1 MIRRYVDSALNLVVP
16 ARCYHCQVLTTP
28 DYPYLCITC
37 LLAMKVYHPTG
48 DLNSVLATRLA
59 GKVRTETITTLYWY
73 QKNTP
78 IQTLLHTL
86 KYQYRPAIGLW
97 LGGLL
102 GERLSGLGIES
113 PLFLI
118 PVPIHPLKKI
128 ERGYNQAGL
137 IARGVQSTLPGSVLL
152 ETAVEKKSL
161 RTSQTRLNRLSRW
174 KNKQQD
180 MELNSGDSLAKLEN
194 AHFLI
199 VDDII
204 TTGATIG
211 QVGKILSE
219 AFPSSRLSVATI
231 ALTE

>member
-1 MIRRYVDSALNLVVP
+1 MFRRYLDSALNLVLP
-16 ARCYHCQVLTTP
+16 ARCYHCQRLTTP
-28 DYPYLCITC
+28 DYPFLCLSC
-37 LLAMKVYHPTG
+37 LLGLKIYDPG
-48 DLNSVLATRLA
+48 RDLNSVLSTRLA
-59 GKVRTETITTLYWY
+59 GKIRTKTITTLYWY

-78 IQTLLHTL
+78 IQTVLHTL
-86 KYQYRPAIGLW
+86 KYQFRPAIGLW
-97 LGGLL
+97 LGRLL
-102 GERLSGLGIES
+102 GERLSQSGLEG
-113 PLFLI
+113 PVYLI

-128 ERGYNQAGL
+128 ERGYNQAEL
-137 IARGVQSTLPGSVLL
+137 IARGIQQTLTGTILL
-152 ETAVEKKSL
+152 ESAVEKKTQ

-180 MELNSGDSLAKLEN
+180 MELKSIDSLAKLEN

-211 QVGKILSE
+211 QVGKMVSE
-219 AFPSSRLSVATI
+219 AHPSARLSVATI